1 MELWGRHFRDSKLDV
16 NNSIGNDNDAINI
29 NVLCFFFWLN
39 HQHFMLIYIHTHNNI

>member
-29 NVLCFFFWLN
+29 NVLCFFFFFLAKPST
-39 HQHFMLIYIHTHNNI
+39 FYVDIYTHT